1 MTKNEALE
9 YFEEIMVD
17 GVCNEDCVICNANIV
32 AIEAL
37 KESIEREENKS
48 ENK

>member
-1 MTKNEALE
+1 MTKNEALK

-17 GVCNEDCVICNANIV
+17 GVCNEDCTICNANMV

-37 KESIEREENKS
+37 KELIEREENEN